1 MAVAGKRNGRE
12 QRQSEGEGR
21 KTQGRRGEGE
31 AELRQKMEPARESFR
46 ETCSRRAEKRWRAG
60 VLSSTCQETL
70 CAWVAVPVVV
80 ARTCLAARFTPGGT
94 LSASAEG
101 SALCCSRAGG
111 GGSRDRADQTSRAR
125 SASRTRNQRAGGV
138 CARGRAIRQHR
149 AVRQHMGP
157 SRRQSCATHARGAAP
172 SRRAPAAG
180 DAVPVP
186 LISESLRQSSRS
198 RFPLAGGRAEQ

>member
-1 MAVAGKRNGRE
+1 MRPPATAHQTCVPATAINGK
-12 QRQSEGEGR
+12 
-21 KTQGRRGEGE
+21 
-31 AELRQKMEPARESFR
+31 
-46 ETCSRRAEKRWRAG
+46 TCSRRAEKRWRAG

-80 ARTCLAARFTPGGT
+80 PRTCLAARFTPGGT

-111 GGSRDRADQTSRAR
+111 GGSRDRADVSRALR
-125 SASRTRNQRAGGV
+125 LTHSQP
-138 CARGRAIRQHR
+138 ARGLSVRAWACHTPPSCRAAAHR
-149 AVRQHMGP
+149 PEPPA
-157 SRRQSCATHARGAAP
+157 QSCATHARGAAP